1 MALEDLSQADL
12 EQELAAAT
20 EAYGDFAA
28 RGLDLDITRGKP
40 GTDQL
45 DLSAGLLTAVAGDDI
60 RSRDGVDVRNYG
72 GLEGLPEL
80 REMFGELYGVPADQ
94 LLAQGNSSLTLM
106 HQALSFALL
115 AGTVDGDAPWAGQP
129 RRIIC
134 PVPGYD
140 RHFTLAEAL
149 GFELVTVP
157 LDDEGPLLSAVE
169 ELVATDPT
177 IKGMWVVPMYS
188 NPTGISMSEERTR
201 ALLAMPTAAPDFK
214 LLWDNAYGIH
224 HLREPHAPMLDV
236 LGLAADAGHP
246 DRVWVFASTS
256 KITHPGAGVAFY
268 GASEANIGW
277 FTGHLGA
284 ASIGPDKINQLRH
297 ARFFGDAAGVRRHMS
312 EHAALIGPKF
322 AAVIEKLEAGLAG
335 TGAAR
340 WTDPDG
346 GYFITLSV
354 LPGTADR
361 VVKLAGE
368 AGVKLTPAGATH
380 PYGLD
385 PDDAVIRIAPT
396 MPSLADVTAA
406 TEGLAVCVRLAACEK
421 LLAQD

>member
-1 MALEDLSQADL
+1 
-12 EQELAAAT
+12 
-20 EAYGDFAA
+20 
-28 RGLDLDITRGKP
+28 
-40 GTDQL
+40 
-45 DLSAGLLTAVAGDDI
+45 
-60 RSRDGVDVRNYG
+60 
-72 GLEGLPEL
+72 
-80 REMFGELYGVPADQ
+80 
-94 LLAQGNSSLTLM
+94 
-106 HQALSFALL
+106 
-115 AGTVDGDAPWAGQP
+115 
-129 RRIIC
+129 
-134 PVPGYD
+134 
-140 RHFTLAEAL
+140 
-149 GFELVTVP
+149 
-157 LDDEGPLLSAVE
+157 
-169 ELVATDPT
+169 
-177 IKGMWVVPMYS
+177 
-188 NPTGISMSEERTR
+188 
-201 ALLAMPTAAPDFK
+201 
-214 LLWDNAYGIH
+214 
-224 HLREPHAPMLDV
+224 
-236 LGLAADAGHP
+236 
-246 DRVWVFASTS
+246 
-256 KITHPGAGVAFY
+256 
-268 GASEANIGW
+268 
-277 FTGHLGA
+277 
-284 ASIGPDKINQLRH
+284 
-297 ARFFGDAAGVRRHMS
+297 MS